1 MVTDAIM
8 KIQRLQVFHENYTR
22 SSNKIKTLDTEI
34 LNGFPPW
41 GYFWLSIV
49 LYHSWDMKNFQ
60 KFIATDSKK
69 LGIWIH
75 PQTYLIFLS
84 LHCMLVLFGD
94 FIMVRKHHD
103 QKHVGEE
110 RVLLKAVRAE
120 Y

>member
-1 MVTDAIM
+1 M

-34 LNGFPPW
+34 LNGFPLW

-75 PQTYLIFLS
+75 PPDISYFPLPS
-84 LHCMLVLFGD
+84 LYAC
-94 FIMVRKHHD
+94 FI
-103 QKHVGEE
+103 QGFYYGE
-110 RVLLKAVRAE
+110 KTP
-120 Y
+120 